1 MTRAQPVVLW
11 LVLLVLPSSAQV
23 GAAPAEEA
31 VQSDNLRRL
40 NRDGRQLELL
50 IDADISDATR
60 DKLTAWIEFIAET
73 LGRVYGHW
81 PRQRWQVAISPASG
95 SIDDPIPWA
104 QVQRGDVDR
113 IDFFTVTS
121 SSLDQ
126 LKSAWTGYH
135 ELAHLLIPY
144 RGWGDAWFSEGLA
157 SYYQNILRFRAGI
170 ISEQQLWQK
179 LHEGFQRGIAEA
191 RFDGQPLAVVSAGL
205 PDHGGYMRVY
215 WSGAWYF
222 LVADTRL
229 RLQSGGAQGLDQA
242 LAALNRCCADQ
253 QLSVVEM
260 VELLDELN
268 RLVLFRPLYEEM
280 SRSTRLPGYMDIFA
294 SLGIDLVDG
303 RVRLQQQGP
312 GARLRRELAAGHTL

>member
-50 IDADISDATR
+50 IDADISGATR

-191 RFDGQPLAVVSAGL
+191 RFNGQPLAAVSAGL

-268 RLVLFRPLYEEM
+268 RLVLFR
-280 SRSTRLPGYMDIFA
+280 RSM
-294 SLGIDLVDG
+294 
-303 RVRLQQQGP
+303 
-312 GARLRRELAAGHTL
+312 RR

>member
-1 MTRAQPVVLW
+1 MTNARRRLLW
-11 LVLLVLPSSAQV
+11 PVLLALLFTAQV

-31 VQSDNLRRL
+31 TRPDSLRRL

-50 IDADISDATR
+50 IDASVPGPTR
-60 DKLTAWIEFIAET
+60 DKLTAWIEFIAEA
-73 LGRVYGHW
+73 LGRVFGHW
-81 PRQRWQVAISPASG
+81 PRQRWQIAITPASG
-95 SIDDPIPWA
+95 SVDDPIPWA

-113 IDFFTVTS
+113 VEFFTVTS
-121 SSLDQ
+121 SSFDT

-157 SYYQNILRFRAGI
+157 SYYQNILRFRAGV

-179 LHEGFQRGIAEA
+179 LHDGFQRGLADA
-191 RFDGQPLAVVSAGL
+191 RFDGQPLSAVSAGL
-205 PDHGGYMRVY
+205 RKQGGFMRVY

-229 RLQSGGAQGLDQA
+229 RLQSGGSQGLDQA
-242 LAALNRCCADQ
+242 LATLNRCCANR

-260 VELLDELN
+260 VDLLDELN

-280 SRSTRLPGYMDIFA
+280 SRSTRVPGYVDIFA
-294 SLGIDLVDG
+294 SMGIDIVEG
-303 RVRLQQQGP
+303 KVRLQQQGP
-312 GARLRRELAAGHTL
+312 GATLRRQLASGQTL